1 MALIRDPNWT
11 GPGPGP
17 LIDDGTGS
25 TADTPVTDGR
35 GQFTPEQA
43 AAIDRAAQQAGGA
56 FSGETQQYI
65 DDLQAGRLGGG
76 VDTLNALNI
85 LVQQGAAKLA
95 TSGGG
100 SSGAV
105 AAGTSGGG
113 TGTVVP
119 ADSNET
125 ATTILTNTLKFYGL
139 DQPDLVNEIRAALAN
154 RTITGK
160 STVDEIGIQL
170 RESPAFQRRFA
181 ANEARRAAGKPVYS
195 VTQTLLL
202 ESQFRKNLRDSGMP
216 PGFYDDPTSL
226 QNFLINDIS
235 PDEILARV
243 TQGYQAA
250 RNADPTVINELKTL
264 YNLDDGSIAAFFV
277 DPTKAQ
283 DNILRAARAAEVGAQ
298 ARKQAGIGLTRETA
312 EELVRQGI
320 TEAKAQTGFTTY
332 KQQESLYRP
341 LMGEEEITQEEAIAG
356 TLGTSAQAAQRVGT
370 LKRRRKGTFEA
381 GGKVSLQTIE

>member
-25 TADTPVTDGR
+25 TDTDGR

-125 ATTILTNTLKFYGL
+125 ATTILRNTLKFYGL
-139 DQPDLVNEIRAALAN
+139 DQP
-154 RTITGK
+154 
-160 STVDEIGIQL
+160 
-170 RESPAFQRRFA
+170 
-181 ANEARRAAGKPVYS
+181 
-195 VTQTLLL
+195 
-202 ESQFRKNLRDSGMP
+202 
-216 PGFYDDPTSL
+216 
-226 QNFLINDIS
+226 
-235 PDEILARV
+235 
-243 TQGYQAA
+243 
-250 RNADPTVINELKTL
+250 
-264 YNLDDGSIAAFFV
+264 
-277 DPTKAQ
+277 
-283 DNILRAARAAEVGAQ
+283 
-298 ARKQAGIGLTRETA
+298 
-312 EELVRQGI
+312 ELVRRNPHSPSQPHLLQ
-320 TEAKAQTGFTTY
+320 AN
-332 KQQESLYRP
+332 QQSTKSVSNYVNHQRSNDDSQRTKHDE
-341 LMGEEEITQEEAIAG
+341 Q
-356 TLGTSAQAAQRVGT
+356 QANLST
-370 LKRRRKGTFEA
+370 PSPKHF
-381 GGKVSLQTIE
+381 S